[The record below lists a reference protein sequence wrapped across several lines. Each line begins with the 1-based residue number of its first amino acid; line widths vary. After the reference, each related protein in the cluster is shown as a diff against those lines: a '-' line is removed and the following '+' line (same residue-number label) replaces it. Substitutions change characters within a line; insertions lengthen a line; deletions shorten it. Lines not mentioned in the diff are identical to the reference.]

1 MTVRF
6 FIEGEYYS
14 PDQIREA
21 QLVDDRQDK
30 ESSASEASRTDD
42 AVESVIRLLSDM
54 MIGKK
59 PLLQARRSEA
69 QYRFNYVGV
78 VAAGGFLFPILPKYY
93 TYDAENQIPSE
104 QASAALVTV
113 LAATRKY
120 LATHPAQQDE
130 LHFNPSTAAL
140 PVVQNR
146 LGLYRFL
153 LEDYAQNGP
162 YTNSL
167 RIRELNGA
175 GDIDWHRTINQITP
189 IVSNGAPA
197 YMELITT
204 RRTRESSNFI
214 ARIQLAI
221 LNTISDFIEHTG
233 LNSILH
239 MPLVKQSRETLDNLG
254 STEMLVRRL
263 QQELYVQFETRKRLL
278 LSNMLNYFQDYN
290 PADKNRV
297 FAEGT
302 GSFNLVWEDI
312 CKQIFRHDETIDMP
326 RPQWDFFP
334 TLEWHADGG
343 KTHSVSDNDASEENA
358 SEELDSANANSN
370 TLIPD
375 VVNTDEKNHDP
386 TIYILDAKYYMPTYN
401 VDDKGKGHIAHQ
413 PGIGDIIKQY
423 FYMMA
428 LQRGLNLGLGTN
440 NSTETFLIIAGNAF
454 ILPAQRTLRAGDGP
468 EPRYLLVQR
477 GRVSLE
483 FMAADTD
490 ENEGRRLPSHILLFE
505 LDAEQAIDMYLHAV
519 PDKAVTLQY
528 LRQMFEGQSETDSL
542 KPKSIVA
549 QPSAGK
555 A

>member
-1 MTVRF
+1 MAVRF
-6 FIEGEYYS
+6 FIEGVYYS

-21 QLVDDRQDK
+21 RLADDSQDEK
-30 ESSASEASRTDD
+30 SSASRSSHTDD
-42 AVESVIRLLSDM
+42 AVKSVIGLLSSM

-59 PLLQARRSEA
+59 TLLQAGRGED

-93 TYDAENQIPSE
+93 TYAAEDRIPPE
-104 QASAALVTV
+104 QASTALVTV

-120 LATHPAQQDE
+120 LTTHPAQQDE
-130 LHFNPSTAAL
+130 LCFTPLTAAS

-162 YTNSL
+162 YTNSR

-175 GDIDWHRTINQITP
+175 GDIDWNRTINQVIP
-189 IVSNGAPA
+189 VISDGVPA
-197 YMELITT
+197 YMELITS

-214 ARIQLAI
+214 ARIQLAM
-221 LNTISDFIEHTG
+221 LSAISEFIEHTG
-233 LNSILH
+233 LNDILH

-254 STEMLVRRL
+254 SAEMLVRRL

-278 LSNMLNYFQDYN
+278 LSSMINYFKDYS
-290 PADKNRV
+290 PADKNRI

-312 CKQIFRHDETIDMP
+312 CKQIFHHDETIDMP

-334 TLEWHADGG
+334 TLEWHTDG
-343 KTHSVSDNDASEENA
+343 SRACSFVSDNNA
-358 SEELDSANANSN
+358 SEEGASEEFDSTNADSN

-375 VVNTDEKNHDP
+375 VVNTDEKSRNP
-386 TIYILDAKYYMPTYN
+386 TVYILDAKYYMPKYN
-401 VDDKGKGHIAHQ
+401 VDNNGKGHIAHQ

-428 LQRGLNLGLGTN
+428 LQRGLNLRDDVSG
-440 NSTETFLIIAGNAF
+440 SIIIAGNAF
-454 ILPAQRTLRAGDGP
+454 ILPAQITLTTTDEHAD
-468 EPRYLLVQR
+468 RYLITQR

-483 FMAADTD
+483 FMSGNDVALQT
-490 ENEGRRLPSHILLFE
+490 PSHILLFE
-505 LDAEQAIDMYLHAV
+505 LDAEQAAQMYLDAV
-519 PDKAVTLQY
+519 PPEDALDY
-528 LRQMFEGQSETDSL
+528 LHQMFSDD
-542 KPKSIVA
+542 KSDHEREELLIPRHVIR
-549 QPSAGK
+549 K
-555 A
+555 KR